1 MNSKYLAFIEDLISQ
16 ERMIKLNEN
25 RYYENDISEELK
37 CENENK
43 IKLCDEI
50 LRELIKLWEKQLFFV
65 SENDSFQNIFLT
77 KKNDATFNLLPRH
90 PAFSPIY
97 IGFVMVGSHFLSV
110 SLMTLVDFKILAPEK
125 LFF

>member
-50 LRELIKLWEKQLFFV
+50 LRELIKL
-65 SENDSFQNIFLT
+65 QNIG
-77 KKNDATFNLLPRH
+77 D
-90 PAFSPIY
+90 I
-97 IGFVMVGSHFLSV
+97 
-110 SLMTLVDFKILAPEK
+110 
-125 LFF
+125 